1 LAVEGLGFDVVEVV
15 EGAAR
20 ILVPRVDRPTSR
32 APVFYNPVMS
42 LNRDVAVAAL
52 QAYRRM
58 LGRDVVVCEP
68 MCGTGVRGVRFLLEV
83 EGVEHVLMNDL
94 NPRAVRLARVNLE
107 LNHVSDRADVENM
120 DANTLLMLHSA
131 PGRRF
136 DYVDLDPFGCPTPYL
151 DSCVRAL
158 KKGGMLAVTATDV
171 AVLCGA
177 HPEPCLRKY
186 GAVTARTEYC
196 HELAVRILLGAVA
209 SAAARHERAFRVLF
223 SHSTDHY
230 VRVYGILRGGARGA
244 DEAVSNL
251 GYVLHCP
258 ECLWRTAVRG
268 VAVPLPAE
276 CPECGGRLLMAG
288 PLWVGRLWD
297 EGFCRAMLSE
307 AENMGLPSRT
317 VRLIRTVLEECG
329 GPPTYYNVD
338 RVCQLA
344 GTSSLPIDLVVQRLR
359 SMGYWASRTHFH
371 PKGVRTDAPLRAL
384 KEAVV
389 G

>member
-1 LAVEGLGFDVVEVV
+1 MAVRGLDFEVVEVV

-20 ILVPRVDRPTSR
+20 ILVPRVEKPTSA

-52 QAYRRM
+52 QAYRRK

-83 EGVEHVLMNDL
+83 EGVKHVVMNDL
-94 NPRAVRLARVNLE
+94 NPRAAMLAKVNLE
-107 LNHVSDRADVENM
+107 LNNVADRASVENM

-136 DYVDLDPFGCPTPYL
+136 DYVDVDPFGCPTPYL
-151 DSCVRAL
+151 DSSVRAL
-158 KKGGMLAVTATDV
+158 KKGGMLAATATDV

-196 HELAVRILLGAVA
+196 HELAVRILLAAVA
-209 SAAARHERAFRVLF
+209 SAAARHEKAFRVLF

-230 VRVYGILRGGARGA
+230 VRVYGILRAGARGA

-258 ECLWRTAVRG
+258 ECLWRTAARG
-268 VAVPLPAE
+268 VAVPLPSE
-276 CPECGGRLLMAG
+276 CPECGGRLLIAG
-288 PLWVGRLWD
+288 PLWVGELWD
-297 EGFCRAMLSE
+297 KGFCRAMLSE
-307 AENMGLPSRT
+307 AENMELPSRT
-317 VRLIRTVLEECG
+317 LRLLRIVFGECG

-338 RVCQLA
+338 LVCQLA
-344 GTSSLPIDLVVQRLR
+344 GAPSPPIDVVVQRLR
-359 SMGYWASRTHFH
+359 SMGYRASRTHFH
-371 PKGVRTDAPLRAL
+371 PKGVRTDAPLSAL
-384 KEAVV
+384 REAVS

>member
-1 LAVEGLGFDVVEVV
+1 MAVGEVEFEVVEVV

-20 ILVPRVDRPTSR
+20 ILVPRVEKPTSR
-32 APVFYNPVMS
+32 APVFYNPVMK

-52 QAYRRM
+52 QAYVRR
-58 LGRDVVVCEP
+58 LGRGVQVCEP

-94 NPRAVRLARVNLE
+94 NPRAARLARLNLK
-107 LNHVSDRADVENM
+107 LNHVEDRAEVENM
-120 DANTLLMLHSA
+120 DANMLLMFHSA
-131 PGRRF
+131 PGKRF

-151 DSCVRAL
+151 DSSVRAL
-158 KKGGMLAVTATDV
+158 KRGGMLAVTATDV

-186 GAVTARTEYC
+186 GAVTVRTEYC

-230 VRVYGILRGGARGA
+230 VRVYGTVRGGARGA
-244 DEAVSNL
+244 DDAVSNL

-258 ECLWRTAVRG
+258 RCLWRTVVRG
-268 VAVPLPAE
+268 VAVSIPGE
-276 CPECGGRLLMAG
+276 CPECGGRLLVAG
-288 PLWVGRLWD
+288 PLWVGELWD
-297 EGFCRAMLSE
+297 PGFSRAVLSE
-307 AENMGLPSRT
+307 AENMAMPSRT
-317 VRLIRTVLEECG
+317 LRLLRAVVGECG

-338 RVCQLA
+338 VVCQLVGA
-344 GTSSLPIDLVVQRLR
+344 PSPPVDSVVQRLK

-371 PKGVRTDAPLRAL
+371 PKGVRTDAPIRAL
-384 KEAVV
+384 KEAVS